1 MRPKKVFL
9 PIVTALEFSF
19 EDDEYETGFQN
30 SVLTGFQNPVLTGF
44 QNSVAIGQDD
54 NPESGHFS
62 LTLADMADMAV
73 VADNMVSTNT
83 DKGPML

>member
-1 MRPKKVFL
+1 LRPKKVFL

-19 EDDEYETGFQN
+19 EEDDEYETGFQKP
-30 SVLTGFQNPVLTGF
+30 VLTGFQNP
-44 QNSVAIGQDD
+44 VAIGQDD

-62 LTLADMADMAV
+62 LTLADMADMAGMAV
-73 VADNMVSTNT
+73 LADNMVSTNT